1 MEWNETLTSFLAAL
15 GLGLLNGV
23 IRERR
28 NLNDEDIA
36 GTRTHALVAVLGFV
50 TWSLGPLPFVACL
63 GLVGALTV
71 AGYLQTAHQ
80 DRGLTGE
87 VALLVSLVLGALAFK
102 DAHLAVAVAVVCAI
116 LLYAKQPLHRFSQE
130 LAAAALVVMPLLPQG
145 ALDPWGV
152 LKPYTLWRIVV
163 LVMAVGMLGHVAMR
177 ALGARWGLPI
187 AGFFS
192 GFASSTATV
201 AGMGQRARLNPD
213 MAAPAAAAALL
224 ANIASLLLFGAV
236 IAAASPALLHAL
248 MWPMLAGVAGL
259 VGVTGLVLLKADM
272 PQGAEPTSAHAYKV
286 SHALLLAGL
295 IAGVSLVAAWLGQI
309 YGDTGVLAAAILV
322 GLAEIHAAAAS
333 IAQVS
338 ASGGMS
344 VNVAAWGMTGALAA
358 SVLAKTVLALFSGG
372 VNYGWRVAVGLLAM
386 LAGMAGA
393 MLLRN

>member
-1 MEWNETLTSFLAAL
+1 MTAAENRRLTGTPRRVEALRPRVQQLVDEILDEAA
-15 GLGLLNGV
+15 
-23 IRERR
+23 ERGE
-28 NLNDEDIA
+28 LDVVHD
-36 GTRTHALVAVLGFV
+36 LGFTVPV
-50 TWSLGPLPFVACL
+50 TVICELMGVPVADREQFGPWSSA
-63 GLVGALTV
+63 AT
-71 AGYLQTAHQ
+71 
-80 DRGLTGE
+80 R
-87 VALLVSLVLGALAFK
+87 LLDGIIPE
-102 DAHLAVAVAVVCAI
+102 D
-116 LLYAKQPLHRFSQE
+116 E
-130 LAAAALVVMPLLPQG
+130 
-145 ALDPWGV
+145 
-152 LKPYTLWRIVV
+152 
-163 LVMAVGMLGHVAMR
+163 AM
-177 ALGARWGLPI
+177 
-187 AGFFS
+187 
-192 GFASSTATV
+192 
-201 AGMGQRARLNPD
+201 
-213 MAAPAAAAALL
+213 
-224 ANIASLLLFGAV
+224 
-236 IAAASPALLHAL
+236 
-248 MWPMLAGVAGL
+248 AGVAGL

>member
-1 MEWNETLTSFLAAL
+1 
-15 GLGLLNGV
+15 
-23 IRERR
+23 
-28 NLNDEDIA
+28 
-36 GTRTHALVAVLGFV
+36 
-50 TWSLGPLPFVACL
+50 
-63 GLVGALTV
+63 
-71 AGYLQTAHQ
+71 
-80 DRGLTGE
+80 
-87 VALLVSLVLGALAFK
+87 
-102 DAHLAVAVAVVCAI
+102 
-116 LLYAKQPLHRFSQE
+116 
-130 LAAAALVVMPLLPQG
+130 
-145 ALDPWGV
+145 V

>member
-1 MEWNETLTSFLAAL
+1 MTNM
-15 GLGLLNGV
+15 
-23 IRERR
+23 
-28 NLNDEDIA
+28 
-36 GTRTHALVAVLGFV
+36 
-50 TWSLGPLPFVACL
+50 
-63 GLVGALTV
+63 
-71 AGYLQTAHQ
+71 Q
-80 DRGLTGE
+80 
-87 VALLVSLVLGALAFK
+87 
-102 DAHLAVAVAVVCAI
+102 
-116 LLYAKQPLHRFSQE
+116 
-130 LAAAALVVMPLLPQG
+130 
-145 ALDPWGV
+145 
-152 LKPYTLWRIVV
+152 
-163 LVMAVGMLGHVAMR
+163 
-177 ALGARWGLPI
+177 
-187 AGFFS
+187 
-192 GFASSTATV
+192 
-201 AGMGQRARLNPD
+201 
-213 MAAPAAAAALL
+213 
-224 ANIASLLLFGAV
+224 

-358 SVLAKTVLALFSGG
+358 SVLAKTLLALFSGG